1 MVELLLLHK
10 GTLMDLPSTF
20 ILKLLFENICENVS
34 FPCSASLADQGQHA
48 GTLCTALWYPEAMGS
63 QGSGQV
69 MMLIKIAFC

>member
-48 GTLCTALWYPEAMGS
+48 GTLCTAL
-63 QGSGQV
+63 
-69 MMLIKIAFC
+69 